1 MSSDV
6 LDACFRDF
14 RVSALRLETLPAYH
28 VAGEAERIAAWRN
41 GQPRPERSVRTNA
54 YLREVAA
61 DVLAGRDRIR
71 IRVVD
76 HPLSDYLRYQFA
88 GYVESAA
95 AGEEIRVAVRQ
106 GGTRAAQRD
115 LAVTGPDCWVFD
127 RGADS
132 ERVVVLYYDTDGRY
146 QGAELAD
153 PARAAEC
160 LSELDWAAMHA
171 IPLNEY
177 LAQAGLATAAA

>member
-6 LDACFRDF
+6 LDACFRDS
-14 RVSALRLETLPAYH
+14 RVSAVRLETLPAYY
-28 VAGEAERIAAWRN
+28 VAGEAERIAAWRE
-41 GQPRPERSVRTNA
+41 GRPRPERSVRTNA

-61 DVLAGRDRIR
+61 DVLAGRDRVR

-95 AGEEIRVAVRQ
+95 AGEEIRIAVRQ

-115 LAVTGPDCWVFD
+115 LADAGPDCWVFD
-127 RGADS
+127 RGADT
-132 ERVVVLYYDTDGRY
+132 ERVVVLYYDAAGRY
-146 QGAELAD
+146 QGAELAG
-153 PARAAEC
+153 PVVAAEC
-160 LSELDWAAMHA
+160 LAQLDWAAMHA
-171 IPLNEY
+171 VPLNEY
-177 LAQAGLATAAA
+177 LAQTGLATVAA